1 MESVGLHDARRRL
14 SELVEKAAGG
24 QRIQITRRGVPVA
37 ILEAVPGAGRS
48 PQEAAAHIREMRRG
62 NQLAGVSVR
71 ELIEEGRR

>member
-1 MESVGLHDARRRL
+1 MESVGLYDAKSRL
-14 SELVEKAAGG
+14 SQLVEKAAGG

-37 ILEAVPGAGRS
+37 ILEAVPGAGRT

-62 NQLAGVSVR
+62 NRLAGASIR

>member
-48 PQEAAAHIREMRRG
+48 PHEAAAHIREMRRG
-62 NQLAGVSVR
+62 NQLAGVNIPR
-71 ELIEEGRR
+71 AD